1 MFQLKLNATDRFGH
15 QVYRTLPNVYIP
27 TSVELLVTASTG
39 KKHSCCKM
47 FLLEVCKLDVLKG
60 EGWNPNNRI
69 FTLFMPVPSHNL
81 DFPCHLRLHKKKRCF
96 IIAILLNRSLQHLYL
111 RVCYC
116 KQVFCLINYSVYVY
130 VKTNHCLLTTST
142 NLGSHP
148 NT

>member
-15 QVYRTLPNVYIP
+15 QVYRTLPNVYRP
-27 TSVELLVTASTG
+27 ASVKLLVTASTG

-47 FLLEVCKLDVLKG
+47 FLLEVCNLDLLKG
-60 EGWNPNNRI
+60 EGWNPNNQI
-69 FTLFMPVPSHNL
+69 FTFFMPVPSHNL
-81 DFPCHLRLHKKKRCF
+81 DFQRHMSFTIAH
-96 IIAILLNRSLQHLYL
+96 IIAILLNRSLQRLYL

-116 KQVFCLINYSVYVY
+116 KQAFYLINYSVYVY
-130 VKTNHCLLTTST
+130 VKKSHCLLTTST